1 MTPPKR
7 RLNDPPPLRVVRDDV
22 AKPESP
28 TPYSKPTK
36 RDANRWHDLNQFVD
50 ITMRDLKPRQVAV
63 WLTLFRDSRNGVASV
78 SQVYLGERCGL
89 QRPTVSTA
97 IKELEALGLVTTI
110 HTGGVGRGVSKYRVQ
125 KIIHP
130 GGNVS
135 KR

>member
-1 MTPPKR
+1 MTAPKR

-22 AKPESP
+22 AKLEPK
-28 TPYSKPTK
+28 TPNKKPTK
-36 RDANRWHDLNQFVD
+36 RDGNRWNELNQFID
-50 ITMRDLKPRQVAV
+50 ITMRGLKPRQVAV

-78 SQVYLGERCGL
+78 SQIYIGKRCGL
-89 QRPTVSTA
+89 RRPTVSTA

-125 KIIHP
+125 NIIHP